1 MSTLKAVDGNPVEGL
16 PKPGSPCS
24 VKAPTAF
31 AQWMNPAEGVFLY
44 TPVPYFA
51 ALVLLLYRN
60 DLSRF
65 RHPFRDD
72 GTPRTWWV
80 VLNHLGLLTTE
91 QAARIPTRKRECLPY
106 AVFLSVSLVLSLSW
120 LLRAF
125 PLLWYYLVMVQ
136 GVAGIAL
143 SIAAARYFGSP
154 PRRPYVDVL
163 TYPRLGS
170 RLRHL
175 GKIPTE
181 RREIKP
187 AAVIQEGQSADGS
200 VATQSTQERAN

>member
-1 MSTLKAVDGNPVEGL
+1 MATLSKACQ
-16 PKPGSPCS
+16 KPGSPCS
-24 VKAPTAF
+24 VKTPTSF
-31 AQWMNPAEGVFLY
+31 AQWMNPAEAIFLY
-44 TPVPYFA
+44 TPTPYFA

-60 DLSRF
+60 DLSRL

-72 GTPRTWWV
+72 GTPRTWWL

-91 QAARIPTRKRECLPY
+91 QAARVPGRKRESLPY

-120 LLRAF
+120 LLRTF

-143 SIAAARYFGSP
+143 SAAAVRYFGSP

-175 GKIPTE
+175 PKLPKE
-181 RREIKP
+181 RRETKP
-187 AAVIQEGQSADGS
+187 AAIQEGQQADGS
-200 VATQSTQERAN
+200 AFTQSTQGRAN